1 MSYRGVYLTMVIIAL
16 IGNSSC
22 GVFMLE
28 ESYKMKEA
36 SHKIITISRQIGSGG
51 AYIGQLLAKK
61 LGISY
66 VDREIIAQ
74 AAKEFSILE
83 EDLESRDEK
92 IPSFWNSFFQS
103 SICSPDVYLPPQV
116 FVPTEEAIFKVETK
130 IIKGIAKDRS
140 AIIIGRCGSHILRNN
155 PNHMS
160 IFLHAESDF
169 RLKRIQE
176 LYKISKK
183 DAVTMMEQS
192 DDERAR
198 YHQLL
203 TGKPWSD
210 ATQYD
215 LCINTSKI
223 GVNASVELIA
233 QTLNAYIPSP

>member
-1 MSYRGVYLTMVIIAL
+1 
-16 IGNSSC
+16 
-22 GVFMLE
+22 
-28 ESYKMKEA
+28 MKNT

-51 AYIGQLLAKK
+51 AYIGQQLAKK
-61 LGISY
+61 LTISY
-66 VDREIIAQ
+66 VDREIITQ
-74 AAKEFSILE
+74 AAKEFSVLE

-92 IPSFWNSFFQS
+92 VPSFWQSFLQS

-116 FVPTEEAIFKVETK
+116 FIPTEEAIFKVESE

-140 AIIIGRCGSHILRNN
+140 AIIIGRCGSHILRDT
-155 PNHMS
+155 PNHIS
-160 IFLHAESDF
+160 IFLHAESEF
-169 RLKRIQE
+169 RQKRIKE
-176 LYKISKK
+176 LYHLSHTEAHK
-183 DAVTMMEQS
+183 MLEQS

-223 GVNASVELIA
+223 GIDASIELIA
-233 QTLNAYIPSP
+233 QTLNAYSLL